1 MLLIGMIAWA
11 VRYFFFAYGNTGSGM
26 WMLYAGI
33 ILHGICYDFFFVTGQ
48 VYTNE
53 VAGEKIRSSA
63 QGMITLATYGVGMLI
78 GFWIAGLVAEKYT
91 VAGGHLWK
99 SIWLVPA
106 FISIVVFLMYA
117 FLFKEVKKK
126 PVSEGEAEKGLA
138 TSPVT

>member
-1 MLLIGMIAWA
+1 MIAWA
-11 VRYFFFAYGNTGSGM
+11 IRYAFFAYGNTGTGM

-48 VYTNE
+48 VYTND

-78 GFWIAGLVAEKYT
+78 GFWVAGLVAEKYAT
-91 VAGGHLWK
+91 STGHNWK
-99 SIWLVPA
+99 SIWLIPA
-106 FISIVVFLMYA
+106 AISLVVFLLYA
-117 FLFKEVKKK
+117 FLFKEEKKK
-126 PVSEGEAEKGLA
+126 AITESEAEKGLA

>member
-11 VRYFFFAYGNTGSGM
+11 IRYVCFAYGNTGTGM
-26 WMLYAGI
+26 WMLYTGI

-48 VYTNE
+48 VYTND
-53 VAGEKIRSSA
+53 VAGEKIRSTA

-91 VAGGHLWK
+91 TADGHLWK
-99 SIWLVPA
+99 SIWLIPA
-106 FISIVVFLMYA
+106 SISLVVFLLYA
-117 FLFKEVKKK
+117 FLFKEEKKK
-126 PVSEGEAEKGLA
+126 PITEAEAETGLA